1 VAAGE
6 EELRTRCV
14 ALKCSS
20 SCWWNVEPSDPAL
33 PMLNMNAPVWASP
46 LSLKPPQWVEVSCE
60 RRQAGVLQGYG
71 DERAGLGEGDVDA
84 TVVDQPD
91 VLHAEPLGRAG
102 HATSRDI

>member
-1 VAAGE
+1 MLQFVLVERRAVRPGAAD
-6 EELRTRCV
+6 
-14 ALKCSS
+14 
-20 SCWWNVEPSDPAL
+20 VEDERAGVGF
-33 PMLNMNAPVWASP
+33 A
-46 LSLKPPQWVEVSCE
+46 LSLKPHQRVEVSCE

-91 VLHAEPLGRAG
+91 VLHAEPLSRAG